1 MKKIFIIVICSIS
14 LILIASSKVFA
25 IGTRNFSDINF
36 NYDINDN
43 FSDDSIIVIQNEK
56 SSPLTKDLKGF
67 EFKKIQMIS
76 KASNKKGSEN
86 NVFLI
91 SLNKKSKSNVLN
103 TIEKLSNRDDVI
115 YVGPNFI
122 NNEYNTIP
130 NDTLYDYNE
139 QAFNLI
145 SLPNAWTITTG
156 SNSVKIGII
165 DSGIDYNFIYP
176 ELAQNYDFSLSRSF
190 SSDGRSPTIDSVGH
204 GTKVASVLA
213 STSNN
218 NYGTTGIC
226 WNCKFVSLKVS
237 DYKGDFTSAGIIQ
250 AINYA
255 NEKGIPILNM
265 SLAIEC
271 DLGIKTA
278 IDNYFGL
285 LVCAAGNDGFY
296 LNDFHTIYPAKFDCE
311 NMIVVGSCSNSNI
324 RSSFSNY
331 SEIYV
336 DLFAPGEQLVVGY
349 NCSGCNSDL
358 HLSNGFHLDSGTSF
372 SSPIVAGVAG
382 LLLTKYPYLTTNE
395 LKTTIL
401 NNVDFCNVYQ
411 FECLSGGRV
420 NAYKAL
426 MNPYHIHN
434 FDNELGI
441 CLCGFTNN
449 NS

>member
-1 MKKIFIIVICSIS
+1 MKKIFTVLIFSIS
-14 LILIASSKVFA
+14 LVLIASNEIFA
-25 IGTRNFSDINF
+25 IETRNFSDMNLE
-36 NYDINDN
+36 YDINDD
-43 FSDDSIIVIQNEK
+43 FSDDSIIVVQNNNA
-56 SSPLTKDLKGF
+56 SPLTKDLKGF
-67 EFKKIQMIS
+67 EFKKIEKIS
-76 KASNKKGSEN
+76 NANNKKGLEN

-91 SLNKKSKSNVLN
+91 ILNKKSKSNVLN
-103 TIEKLSNRDDVI
+103 VIEKLRNREDII

-122 NNEYNTIP
+122 NNKYNRVP

-139 QAFNLI
+139 QAFEMI
-145 SLPNAWTITTG
+145 SLPNAWNITTG

-190 SSDGRSPTIDSVGH
+190 SSDGRAPTIDSVGH
-204 GTKVASVLA
+204 GTAVASVLA
-213 STSNN
+213 SNSNN
-218 NYGTTGIC
+218 NYGTTGVC

-255 NEKGIPILNM
+255 DEKGIPILNM
-265 SLAIEC
+265 SLAVEF
-271 DLGIKTA
+271 DLGLKTA

-349 NCSGCNSDL
+349 NCSGCNSNL
-358 HLSNGFHLDSGTSF
+358 HLSSGFHLDSGTSYA
-372 SSPIVAGVAG
+372 SPIVAGVAG
-382 LLLTKYPYLTTNE
+382 LLLSKYPYLTANE

-401 NNVDFCNVYQ
+401 NNVDFFNIYQ
-411 FECLSGGRV
+411 FECSSGGRL

-426 MNPYHIHN
+426 MNPYHVHN
-434 FDNELGI
+434 FDNVSGI
-441 CLCGFTNN
+441 CSCGFTNN
-449 NS
+449 N